1 MEPRRLKAILQL
13 PIKRRFDLIAE
24 GLEALT
30 RQVARLYEDAKH
42 LERLERPHGAGIVE
56 AFVLEEAAKV
66 LILLDLVRT
75 DPRDGRAWSTQISW
89 FYSHLARCLYAS
101 AYHGSPAS
109 LGEVR
114 GYVDSLRQS
123 HYLDGPNDVDWI
135 FRNQPISE
143 RERILYV
150 DLVEAEDDLI
160 WWGPSEDPVCFISS
174 RLPAL
179 VSSLARMGIT
189 SREGLDVVCAAWK
202 DVSIDDSMPW
212 WEVREIN
219 SKILQSMLDGK
230 LHKEGSATEDDF
242 SAVMNQWIFPLRT
255 LDLTEKEVS
264 IEELKQ
270 KRQRVL
276 EQYLYEEWGYPY

>member
-13 PIKRRFDLIAE
+13 PANRRFDLIAE

-56 AFVLEEAAKV
+56 AFYLEEAAKV

-75 DPRDGRAWSTQISW
+75 DPRNGKAWSTQISW

-101 AYHGSPAS
+101 AYQGSPAS

-114 GYVDSLRQS
+114 GYINSLRES

-143 RERILYV
+143 RERVLYV
-150 DLVEAEDDLI
+150 DLVEAGDDLI
-160 WWGPSEDPVCFISS
+160 WWGPGENPMCWVSS
-174 RLPAL
+174 RLPEL
-179 VSSLARMGIT
+179 VSSLASMGIT
-189 SREGLDVVCAAWK
+189 SRGGLDVVSAAWK
-202 DVSIDDSMPW
+202 DVPIDDSMLW
-212 WEVREIN
+212 SEVRRMNGQVLE
-219 SKILQSMLDGK
+219 SMIEGK
-230 LHKEGSATEDDF
+230 LYDEASATKDDF
-242 SAVMNQWIFPLRT
+242 STVLNHWIFPLRT
-255 LDLTEKEVS
+255 LDLSEKKVS
-264 IEELKQ
+264 VEELKQ

-276 EQYLYEEWGYPY
+276 EQYLYEEWGYP